1 MRAALLLVLALP
13 FYANS
18 QSPSPST
25 SAAGASKDALPAAAM
40 DTPAQT
46 AAKKLPKDFVNA
58 KPQRFS
64 AEEKRRVETITR
76 LDEILVEGQID
87 PEDYVGPKKAP
98 MMQFRDRLEKDRP
111 MTPKE
116 KAQLALCFIGLCGIY
131 GPDGVPVEP
140 SRDAKRDE
148 RLNQSTT
155 QLNSQF
161 RGTVQ

>member
-1 MRAALLLVLALP
+1 
-13 FYANS
+13 
-18 QSPSPST
+18 
-25 SAAGASKDALPAAAM
+25 M

-64 AEEKRRVETITR
+64 ADEKRRVEGITR

-87 PEDYVGPKKAP
+87 PEDYVGPRKAP

-116 KAQLALCFIGLCGIY
+116 KAQLALCMMGFCGIY
-131 GPDGVPVEP
+131 GPDGTPPEP
-140 SRDAKRDE
+140 SRDAKRE
-148 RLNQSTT
+148 ARINQSTT